1 MEDLNTK
8 GLARG
13 MLAKSVHNAAWA
25 TSSAWS
31 ATRPNGPV
39 AGPVLVDPRGTVETC
54 PECGAVAAKTLAQ
67 REHHCECGCALDR
80 DVAVAREILR
90 RADFR
95 PGTGL
100 GAPSE
105 RAAA

>member
-1 MEDLNTK
+1 LNTK

-25 TSSAWS
+25 QLVGMIRYKAEW
-31 ATRPNGPV
+31 
-39 AGPVLVDPRGTVETC
+39 AGGGIVLVDPRGTSRTC
-54 PECGAVAAKTLAQ
+54 PECGTVAAKTLAQ
-67 REHHCECGCALDR
+67 RGHHCECGCALDR